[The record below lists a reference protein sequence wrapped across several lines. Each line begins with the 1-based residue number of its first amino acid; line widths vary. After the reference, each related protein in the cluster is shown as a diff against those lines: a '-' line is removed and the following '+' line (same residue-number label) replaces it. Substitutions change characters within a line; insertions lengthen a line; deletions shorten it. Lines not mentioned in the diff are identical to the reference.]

1 VTDREI
7 DEDGVGHKVSG
18 PGTQGGATFGEFEV
32 WAVID
37 GEDRFVTVARTEA
50 EALDAAREVSWRA
63 LGKLQHIYIVRVV
76 R

>member
-1 VTDREI
+1 MIRY

-18 PGTQGGATFGEFEV
+18 SGTQGGVAFGAFEV

-50 EALDAAREVSWRA
+50 DALDAAREVPWRV
-63 LGKLQHIYIVRVV
+63 LGKMQRVYIVRVI

>member
-1 VTDREI
+1 MIRY

-18 PGTQGGATFGEFEV
+18 PGTQGGPACGEFEV

-37 GEDRFVTVARTEA
+37 GEDLFITVAWTEA
-50 EALDAAREVSWRA
+50 DALDAAREVSWRV
-63 LGKLQHIYIVRVV
+63 LGKIQRVYIVRVI